1 MKFYL
6 IPIQICSRSFNSLFQ
21 NQDLLILRI
30 NLKDTS
36 FHISIVKLGLYFFQN
51 FYWFFLQTC
60 ISHEVGENE
69 KYICKSKNPDNLDN
83 LVMPH
88 RQNSP
93 PWFLSSPHRKREFT
107 QSPLSSMLQKISL
120 TPGEKSWKRKLF

>member
-36 FHISIVKLGLYFFQN
+36 FHISIVKLGLYFFLK
-51 FYWFFLQTC
+51 FLLIFLANLY
-60 ISHEVGENE
+60 ISRSWGKWKIYLQV
-69 KYICKSKNPDNLDN
+69 KKP
-83 LVMPH
+83 
-88 RQNSP
+88 RQSRQFSHAP
-93 PWFLSSPHRKREFT
+93 
-107 QSPLSSMLQKISL
+107 
-120 TPGEKSWKRKLF
+120 